1 MMTGRNRIQ
10 KLKVGE
16 KVQIIY
22 SRKKIAFIRPG
33 VQVFLLSPPL
43 IHRSL
48 IKGADG
54 FEGLFYSF
62 QKAWH
67 FC

>member
-1 MMTGRNRIQ
+1 MTGRNRIQ

-22 SRKKIAFIRPG
+22 SKEKNSIYQTRG
-33 VQVFLLSPPL
+33 QVFLLSPPL